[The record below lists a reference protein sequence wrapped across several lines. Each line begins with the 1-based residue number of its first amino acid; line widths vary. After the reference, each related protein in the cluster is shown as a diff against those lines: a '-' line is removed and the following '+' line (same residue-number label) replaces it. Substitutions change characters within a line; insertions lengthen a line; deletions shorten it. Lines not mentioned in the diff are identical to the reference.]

1 MNRAAALALLAV
13 VLLGAL
19 APLPASAA
27 PLAPHPNAPTPPAP
41 CPTTAGGTPP

>member
-19 APLPASAA
+19 APLPASGPAA
-27 PLAPHPNAPTPPAP
+27 GAITIALTPPDPA
-41 CPTTAGGTPP
+41 TPGP